1 MELNLDRCVYLIN
14 PRAIRYIK
22 YNHKDSIIIVMNGS
36 KDERDDI
43 NIRINVSDD
52 NDGEI
57 YKEIRNK
64 LFRKFGLREEKT
76 YENVIKLFE
85 KGMKTKEIA
94 NILRIRMGTVIK
106 IIGKYNKKNLEDDD
120 IEEMGKTTSEQ
131 SIIGI
136 WVDDRGGEWVFNNNG
151 ILRMCNTDHKFTV
164 INNELV
170 YIENYGTKDAKTF
183 MHKILMSPDRK
194 TLKLSSHS
202 GSGDWLLTRQ

>member
-1 MELNLDRCVYLIN
+1 
-14 PRAIRYIK
+14 
-22 YNHKDSIIIVMNGS
+22 MNGS